1 MGHRKVSLCI
11 ALVVIV
17 SLLLSACG
25 PAAAPT
31 PTATQPAAAPAATKP
46 AAQATKPASE
56 AAKPAAEA
64 TKVPA
69 AGPTKPAAA
78 PKPPEGPLPKSVTLA
93 TAASGTTLYSMG
105 TGLAKVASDA
115 GPMQVILQPFS
126 GGPAWIPQMTSA
138 GKPEVGLLNSV
149 EGWQALTGKATP
161 KPLPEGMSIP
171 APYDKAYSNLR
182 ALMMG
187 TDLTTGMLV
196 KKDSKYQSAS
206 DLKGARI
213 AWGFKAHA
221 GAALAAYTN
230 AALMGFTPNKDFQP
244 VEVADPT
251 AAVRAL
257 AEGRLDAACVAVGMG
272 TIAEADAQVG
282 VRYLDAP
289 KDSANLKVAQG
300 MMPGGRVVTLKG
312 GSSAGVPKDTQLW
325 GYPTVLLV
333 PSNMPDNVAYT
344 LVKTW
349 WDNYAKLAP
358 LSPQL
363 ADWKPDIFVSKT
375 ATVPY
380 HPGAIAFYKEKGV
393 WTKDMEDAQQELL
406 KGELLFLK

>member
-1 MGHRKVSLCI
+1 MGHTKVTLCI
-11 ALVVIV
+11 ALAVVIA
-17 SLLLSACG
+17 LLMSACAPAATPTPTATK

-31 PTATQPAAAPAATKP
+31 KAPEATKPAAEATKP
-46 AAQATKPASE
+46 AAQATKAP
-56 AAKPAAEA
+56 EA
-64 TKVPA
+64 TKPA
-69 AGPTKPAAA
+69 AAA
-78 PKPPEGPLPKSVTLA
+78 PKPPEGPLPRTVTLA
-93 TAASGTTLYSMG
+93 TASPGTTLYSMG
-105 TGLAKVASDA
+105 TGLAKVATDV
-115 GPMQVILQPFS
+115 GPVQVIVQPFA
-126 GGPAWIPQMTSA
+126 GGPAWIPQMVSA

-171 APYDKAYSNLR
+171 APYEKAFSNLR

-187 TDLTTGMLV
+187 TDLNTGMLV
-196 KKDSKYQSAS
+196 RKDSKYQTTA
-206 DLKGARI
+206 DLKGSRI

-230 AALMGFTPNKDFQP
+230 AALMGFTAKDFQP
-244 VEVADPT
+244 VEIPGPAE
-251 AAVRAL
+251 AVRGL

-272 TIAEADAQVG
+272 AIAEADAQVG
-282 VRYLDAP
+282 VRFLDAS
-289 KDSANLKVAQG
+289 KDPANLKVAQG

-312 GSSAGVPKDTQLW
+312 GSSPGIVKDTEVW

-333 PSNMPDNVAYT
+333 QSNMPDNVAYT

-349 WDNYAKLAP
+349 WENHEKLGP
-358 LSPQL
+358 LSPSL
-363 ADWKPDIFVSKT
+363 KNWKPDIFVSKT

-393 WTKDMEDAQQELL
+393 WSAEMDQNQQVLM
-406 KGELLFLK
+406 KGDLPFLK